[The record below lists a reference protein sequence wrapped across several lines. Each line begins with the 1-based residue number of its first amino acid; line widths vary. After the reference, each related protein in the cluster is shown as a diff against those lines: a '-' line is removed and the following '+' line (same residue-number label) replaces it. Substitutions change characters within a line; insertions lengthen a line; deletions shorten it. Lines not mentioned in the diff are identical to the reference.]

1 MRRGWDRA
9 SSHLSKTRNT
19 YARKIDDVL
28 VGVLMTRE
36 MDVRTETLYIL
47 RGGKNI
53 MYYTLLR
60 RASLTLSLLH
70 YPPPPPPPLV
80 TSCSLQKGDVIL
92 VCKGLKRCLYARCG
106 GIKLSGNLFR
116 QYLYPSKSG
125 SYLCKLLSTI
135 PKLQNTITSISHVS

>member
-1 MRRGWDRA
+1 MTSEEGREREGRGQRDRA
-9 SSHLSKTRNT
+9 GSHLSKTRNT

-60 RASLTLSLLH
+60 RATPILSLSLAKSSVTEGRRA
-70 YPPPPPPPLV
+70 PPTAA
-80 TSCSLQKGDVIL
+80 TSF
-92 VCKGLKRCLYARCG
+92 A
-106 GIKLSGNLFR
+106 
-116 QYLYPSKSG
+116 
-125 SYLCKLLSTI
+125 
-135 PKLQNTITSISHVS
+135 